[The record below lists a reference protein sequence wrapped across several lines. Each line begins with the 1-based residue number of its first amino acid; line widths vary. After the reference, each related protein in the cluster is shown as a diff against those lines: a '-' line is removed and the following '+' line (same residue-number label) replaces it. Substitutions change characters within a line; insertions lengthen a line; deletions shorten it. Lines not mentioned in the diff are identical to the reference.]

1 MKKLI
6 SVILAGAMLFAL
18 GACTCMPAAQNTEN
32 TAPAVTAGGWVINPS
47 ATDLAAIPEEPAAA
61 FALAAEGKDVKP
73 VAYLGSQVVAGLNY
87 SYVCISGSDLCTAVV
102 YKDLEGNATFTSVKP
117 FNISDF
123 NTASNADL
131 GYEVAGLAG
140 GWMLT
145 DELSGSD
152 AVLPADVK
160 TAFDKAMGGLL
171 GVNYEPVAYL
181 GSQLVAGHNYAVLC
195 KASVVSA
202 EPASAMTVIII
213 YADLQGNASL
223 LSINPFPI
231 HN

>member
-1 MKKLI
+1 M
-6 SVILAGAMLFAL
+6 
-18 GACTCMPAAQNTEN
+18 EY
-32 TAPAVTAGGWVINPS
+32 
-47 ATDLAAIPEEPAAA
+47 
-61 FALAAEGKDVKP
+61 AEK
-73 VAYLGSQVVAGLNY
+73 N
-87 SYVCISGSDLCTAVV
+87 
-102 YKDLEGNATFTSVKP
+102 
-117 FNISDF
+117 
-123 NTASNADL
+123 

-202 EPASAMTVIII
+202 EPARAMAVIII